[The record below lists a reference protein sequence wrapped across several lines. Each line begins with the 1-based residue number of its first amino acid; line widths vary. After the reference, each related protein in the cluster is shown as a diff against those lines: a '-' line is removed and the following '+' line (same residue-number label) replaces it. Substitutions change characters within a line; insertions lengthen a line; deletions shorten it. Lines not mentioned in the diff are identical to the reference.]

1 LASVRRDEVDQ
12 WIARA
17 QDGDIRA
24 FEALVS
30 DQLPVV
36 RRFARAFAHS
46 DADADDLA
54 QDALLRVYRNLKSFR
69 YQSAFSTWLYS
80 VVRSAFLDAAKSSG
94 ARTRSL
100 EEPLG
105 RDHLEVTGGT
115 RPDAAAEGED
125 ERRRLWRAI
134 REVQA
139 EFRTV
144 LVLFDIE
151 GCTYDEVAAI
161 EGIAVG
167 TVKSRLHRARGQLRS
182 LLDAAEA
189 SVPSG
194 TNPTPSSSHRSRSS

>member
-36 RRFARAFAHS
+36 RRFARAFARS
-46 DADADDLA
+46 DSDADDLA

-80 VVRSAFLDAAKSSG
+80 VVRSAFLDAAKASA
-94 ARTRSL
+94 ARTRLL

-115 RPDAAAEGED
+115 RPDDAAEGED

-134 REVQA
+134 REVPV
-139 EFRTV
+139 EFRTA

-167 TVKSRLHRARGQLRS
+167 TVKSRLHRARGQLRV
-182 LLDAAEA
+182 LLDAAER

>member
-17 QDGDIRA
+17 QDGDVRA

-36 RRFARAFAHS
+36 RRFARAFARS
-46 DADADDLA
+46 DSDADDLA

-80 VVRSAFLDAAKSSG
+80 VVRSAFLDAAKASG

-105 RDHLEVTGGT
+105 RDHLQVTGGT
-115 RPDAAAEGED
+115 RPDVTAEGED

-134 REVQA
+134 REVPA
-139 EFRTV
+139 EFRTA

-167 TVKSRLHRARGQLRS
+167 TVKSRLHRARGQLRA
-182 LLDAAEA
+182 LLDAAEE
-189 SVPSG
+189 SVASG